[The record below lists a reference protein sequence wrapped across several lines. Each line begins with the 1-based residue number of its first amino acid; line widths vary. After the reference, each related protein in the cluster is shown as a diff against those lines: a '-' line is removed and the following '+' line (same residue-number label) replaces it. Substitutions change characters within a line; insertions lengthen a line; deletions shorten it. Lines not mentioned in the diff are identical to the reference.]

1 MNQFRMLLTLLRQQT
16 TEWQG
21 LRLRDLQF
29 THLSE
34 GRLVLFG
41 LLALSVF
48 LLVAR
53 TLARRGTR
61 HGVVLPALLRSLPQ
75 SRLMGLAHIPT
86 VFFVLGLPFFLMA
99 IADPFTALISKEVS
113 MPGRRIGLL
122 IDASLSMRT
131 PFTAKLNKRQ
141 ETDASF
147 FTTVAA
153 ADQFVQ
159 MRMKSGYRD
168 LISIVEFGDQPY
180 VIMPFTADY
189 ENVRLSLSLIHDP
202 TEFSTFPDQGTVIG
216 RAIDEMVGLY
226 KAFEFAEASGNMMI
240 IFSDG
245 EDSNYKVGG
254 KSLSEILKS
263 ANDMKI
269 PVYLVRINY
278 GMSAGKNIPDEV
290 WQPTINASGGRFYP
304 VAQEEDL
311 MAALV
316 DLNKRATG
324 SIEYKTYTSQEPR
337 YASFGLMAAVFWV
350 VGAALKLTV
359 PYFQRLS

>member
-1 MNQFRMLLTLLRQQT
+1 MNEFRMLLTLLRQQFA
-16 TEWQG
+16 EWQG
-21 LRLRDLQF
+21 LRIRDLQF
-29 THLSE
+29 THLTE

-48 LLVAR
+48 LLAAR
-53 TLARRGTR
+53 LLARRGTR

-75 SRLMGLAHIPT
+75 SRVMGMAHIPML
-86 VFFVLGLPFFLMA
+86 VFAMGLPFFIMA
-99 IADPFTALISKEVS
+99 IADPFTALISKEVT

-131 PFTAKLNKRQ
+131 PFTASINKRMA
-141 ETDASF
+141 TDASF

-226 KAFEFAEASGNMMI
+226 KAFDFAEASGNMMI

-254 KSLSEILKS
+254 KSLSEILKT
-263 ANDMKI
+263 ANDAKI

-311 MAALV
+311 QAALV

-324 SIEYKTYTSQEPR
+324 SIEYKTFTSQEPR
-337 YASFGLMAAVFWV
+337 FASFGLMAVAFWV
-350 VGAALKLTV
+350 AAAMLKLGV

>member
-1 MNQFRMLLTLLRQQT
+1 MNQFRMLLTLLRQQA

-21 LRLRDLQF
+21 LRVGDLQF
-29 THLSE
+29 SHLTE

-48 LLVAR
+48 LLAAR
-53 TLARRGTR
+53 MLARRGTR

-75 SRLMGLAHIPT
+75 SRMMGMAHIPML
-86 VFFVLGLPFFLMA
+86 VFAMGLPFFFMA
-99 IADPFTALISKEVS
+99 IADPFTALVSKEVT

-131 PFTAKLNKRQ
+131 PFTAKLNKRM

-168 LISIVEFGDQPY
+168 LIGIVEFGDQPY

-189 ENVRLSLSLIHDP
+189 ENVRLSLSLMHDP

-226 KAFEFAEASGNMMI
+226 KAFDFVEASGNMMI
-240 IFSDG
+240 IMSDG
-245 EDSNYKVGG
+245 EDSNYTVGG

-263 ANDMKI
+263 ANDAKI

-311 MAALV
+311 LAAL
-316 DLNKRATG
+316 DDINKRATG
-324 SIEYKTYTSQEPR
+324 SIEYKTFSSQEPR
-337 YASFGLMAAVFWV
+337 FASFGLMAVAFWV
-350 VGAALKLTV
+350 AAAMLKLSM